1 MLKFNHFKT
10 LLQEL
15 KVFDQYMP
23 ILLSNGFDDWDSVVE
38 LNEEI
43 LNQIGF
49 FFFSPFYNIF
59 SLKGIK
65 NQVIIKEILGCLQS
79 ANSYEIKLHENQ
91 EQKVYLILGN
101 LLNTIKM

>member
-15 KVFDQYMP
+15 KVFDQCMP
-23 ILLSNGFDDWDSVVE
+23 VLLSNGFDDWDSVVE

-49 FFFSPFYNIF
+49 FFFNI
-59 SLKGIK
+59 LTK
-65 NQVIIKEILGCLQS
+65 
-79 ANSYEIKLHENQ
+79 
-91 EQKVYLILGN
+91 
-101 LLNTIKM
+101 

>member
-23 ILLSNGFDDWDSVVE
+23 VLLSNGFDDWDSVVE

-43 LNQIGF
+43 LNQIGLFFSKFSKIF
-49 FFFSPFYNIF
+49 FFYRNYKSGDYQRNSWLSPI
-59 SLKGIK
+59 
-65 NQVIIKEILGCLQS
+65 
-79 ANSYEIKLHENQ
+79 
-91 EQKVYLILGN
+91 
-101 LLNTIKM
+101 

>member
-23 ILLSNGFDDWDSVVE
+23 VLLSNGFDDWDSVVE

-43 LNQIGF
+43 LDQIGF
-49 FFFSPFYNIF
+49 FFQHFPKYYFFI
-59 SLKGIK
+59 GIT

-91 EQKVYLILGN
+91 EQKVIF
-101 LLNTIKM
+101 